1 MRTRHSHAWLTA
13 AALAVGLVL
22 AAPATLRAG
31 FEEGS
36 AAYQQGDYAKAL
48 EEWTPLAEH
57 GNQQAQYNIGY
68 MHFNGIGVPKEP
80 AKAAKWFAMAAEQG
94 DAAAQMSLGVMYG
107 TGQGVQQDYSQAY
120 IWLTLAAARLPYGD
134 DRDQAVKNRD
144 IVSAKMSRAQ
154 ITEALGQALNWTP
167 KAGNG
172 GSAQPVS
179 ASVPPVAPAAGSVGA
194 NPGAQI
200 AAAESTPA
208 AAPPA
213 PVATLSDAQ
222 TAAAKAAEAKAKAA
236 AEAKAMEE
244 AKAAAEAKAME
255 EAKAAAEAKAMEEAK
270 AAAEAKAMEEAKAAA
285 EAKAMEEAKAAA
297 EAKAMEEA
305 KAAAEAK
312 AMEEAKAEAEAKAM
326 EEAKAAAEAKAMEEA
341 KAVVEA
347 KAMEEAK
354 AAAEAKAIEEAK
366 AAAEAKAMEEAKAAA
381 SRTQTAALTAGTG
394 FLVQLAALRTMSA
407 AESEWSRL
415 KRLHADVLGQFEP
428 VLQAVDLGS
437 KGNFVRVQVGP
448 FANANEAG
456 TICQAL
462 RARKQDCVVVSAA
475 GRV

>member
-1 MRTRHSHAWLTA
+1 LAA
-13 AALAVGLVL
+13 AALAVGLVF

-270 AAAEAKAMEEAKAAA
+270 AAAEAKAMEEAKAEA

-305 KAAAEAK
+305 KAA
-312 AMEEAKAEAEAKAM
+312 
-326 EEAKAAAEAKAMEEA
+326 
-341 KAVVEA
+341 VEA